1 MDVIYVI
8 PDYYSR
14 YPKPCMGGWAARQL
28 TVTPNG
34 DVLPCPA
41 AQSLPLPRANV
52 RADPLEWIWAESP
65 VMTAFRGTDWMPD
78 PCRSCDRRELD
89 FGGCRCQAF
98 QLTGDAARTDPVCH
112 LSPDHDLVAQ
122 VVDAANERTRPTDL
136 LLVPRPHRA

>member
-1 MDVIYVI
+1 
-8 PDYYSR
+8 
-14 YPKPCMGGWAARQL
+14 
-28 TVTPNG
+28 
-34 DVLPCPA
+34 
-41 AQSLPLPRANV
+41 
-52 RADPLEWIWAESP
+52 
-65 VMTAFRGTDWMPD
+65 MPD